1 MIGFELI
8 YAAFVWGWVDNRD
21 VYMSYMYIGYS
32 ISIME
37 EADKNWSE
45 ESSQIRTQNQ
55 ISLMV
60 SFV

>member
-8 YAAFVWGWVDNRD
+8 YAAFVWGWVDNRG

-37 EADKNWSE
+37 EAEKTGVKAAHRYALKTKSHY
-45 ESSQIRTQNQ
+45 
-55 ISLMV
+55 LCP
-60 SFV
+60 